1 MRFDDYLDVNNIE
14 CVDFLKVEIEGSEY
28 RLFKDISV
36 ETLQNRVNK
45 IAIEYHWNYSDQL
58 NIITDKLNEAGFEIS
73 TFESNSNARVGKLY
87 AVNKRYEGKTVKR
100 KVGIGVHSS
109 CQSKYWNNPDGW
121 QKVVDY
127 LNENGF
133 EVVLYSK
140 EPSNYMGNVN
150 PSNVTQFPEG
160 SLQNVIDDLQK
171 CEFFIGLGSGLS
183 WLAWSVGIPVVLI
196 SGFSEEWAET
206 KLNTHRII
214 NKNVCHGCFNRHRLD
229 PGDWNWCP
237 EHKGTDRM
245 FECTKTISADE
256 VITKIKYLTRLV

>member
-1 MRFDDYLDVNNIE
+1 
-14 CVDFLKVEIEGSEY
+14 
-28 RLFKDISV
+28 
-36 ETLQNRVNK
+36 
-45 IAIEYHWNYSDQL
+45 
-58 NIITDKLNEAGFEIS
+58 
-73 TFESNSNARVGKLY
+73 
-87 AVNKRYEGKTVKR
+87 
-100 KVGIGVHSS
+100 
-109 CQSKYWNNPDGW
+109 
-121 QKVVDY
+121 
-127 LNENGF
+127 
-133 EVVLYSK
+133 
-140 EPSNYMGNVN
+140 MGNVN